1 MTMGT
6 TKIKKSLLQAAGCS
20 TDCTILEEDLA
31 TTDVAVSGLDS
42 QKCVKKLTI
51 SDTNGNTLE
60 VSTKDANN
68 TVEMTCSGACPS
80 KCKVAKGDS

>member
-1 MTMGT
+1 MGT

-42 QKCVKKLTI
+42 
-51 SDTNGNTLE
+51 
-60 VSTKDANN
+60 
-68 TVEMTCSGACPS
+68 
-80 KCKVAKGDS
+80 